1 MQVSRWIQKT
11 AFNFLTFCQF
21 LHWIEQNLPFIFN
34 SFLLP
39 KSLLSNHLE
48 NQTQTLTKKSSGSL
62 GDNTPFAARVR
73 EGNSTADAKAA
84 AAVLVWHN
92 TLRKAFYVCVCLT
105 QL

>member
-1 MQVSRWIQKT
+1 MQVSRWIFKK
-11 AFNFLTFCQF
+11 AWFLKQIFTLDWTELTIHFQF
-21 LHWIEQNLPFIFN
+21 FSAPKKPPF
-34 SFLLP
+34 
-39 KSLLSNHLE
+39 KSLRKSDSDSH
-48 NQTQTLTKKSSGSL
+48 KKSSGSL

-84 AAVLVWHN
+84 AAAVLVWHN